1 MVEVGIHAIK
11 KQNVIKKIARVF
23 PNVLF
28 FVGYPTTEYIPGVIP
43 DQCTE
48 KCIFLQEEEHPGR
61 TRLLLPHP
69 QSQSEYYAP

>member
-11 KQNVIKKIARVF
+11 KQDVIKKIARVF

-28 FVGYPTTEYIPGVIP
+28 FVGYPTTEYIPGVIVA

-48 KCIFLQEEEHPGR
+48 KCIFFARRRTPGKNK
-61 TRLLLPHP
+61 TIIAT
-69 QSQSEYYAP
+69 SSITE